1 MRTPKNTPIACLR
14 QGLLRTR
21 VDVDMRIR
29 YLTGC
34 IEENNLKD
42 HANCKENRQMRREI
56 RRLRRYYSWL
66 TRRLKEVQWN
76 E

>member
-1 MRTPKNTPIACLR
+1 MRAPKNIPITNLR

-29 YLTGC
+29 YLMGC
-34 IEENNLKD
+34 IDENNLKD
-42 HANCKENRQMRREI
+42 HANCKENRQMRCEI
-56 RRLRRYYSWL
+56 CRLKRYYRWL